1 MIASAKG
8 VHAISVPTPIE
19 VGPVNVYLLRDE
31 HCLTLV
37 DTGPLA
43 DVSEA
48 GLRSGLRELGLVP
61 ADLDQIVL
69 THYHCDH
76 TGLLEKLVQESGAKV
91 YAHEQTARLLR
102 PEGHLSA
109 ERLAFFRDLFA
120 KMGMTRAHTD
130 SAVQQILRYGTYMCQ
145 GSVDVMLAE
154 GDSIPGLDGWRVIY
168 TPGHSQEHISLLREE
183 DGTMIL
189 GDHLIQHISS
199 NALIEPPDQPGEE
212 RPKSLI
218 VYREA
223 LKKVMDLEWK
233 IGYPGHGVPITEY
246 RALIQERLHSNELR
260 AQALLEHIKQGKR
273 TAAEITFALFTRHF
287 EQLTLIASETLGHLD
302 WMVEEGVLAVEENEQ
317 GVWEY
322 SLG

>member
-19 VGPVNVYLLRDE
+19 VGPVNVYLIRDE

-76 TGLLEKLVQESGAKV
+76 TGLLETLVQESGAKV

-102 PEGHLSA
+102 PEGHLSS
-109 ERLAFFRDLFA
+109 ERLAFFRDLFG
-120 KMGMTRAHTD
+120 KMGLSPEHEQAAMR
-130 SAVQQILRYGTYMCQ
+130 QILSFGKYMCN
-145 GSVDVMLAE
+145 GSVDGLLAE
-154 GDSIPGLDGWRVIY
+154 GDFVPGIDGWQVLH
-168 TPGHSQEHISLLREE
+168 TPGHSQDHISLLRAE

-189 GDHLIQHISS
+189 GDHLIGHISS
-199 NALIEPPDQPGEE
+199 NALIEPPDRPGDE
-212 RPKSLI
+212 RPRSLMI
-218 VYREA
+218 YRES
-223 LKKVMDLEWK
+223 LQKVHRLDWQ
-233 IGYPGHGVPITEY
+233 IGYPGHGEPVTEY
-246 RALIQERLHSNELR
+246 RALIEERLKGNEWR
-260 AQALLEHIKQGKR
+260 AQAILEQIRQGKR
-273 TAAEITFALFTRHF
+273 TGAEITFALFPRHL
-287 EQLTLIASETLGHLD
+287 EQMTLIASETLGHLD
-302 WMVEEGVLAVEENEQ
+302 WLVAEGRLLVEENER

-322 SLG
+322 RLG